1 MSALFTTALRQI
13 MLPSWEND
21 PTQGQ
26 LQQRSCAPDN
36 AARRARNGAV
46 REAVLAEISSS
57 GPASYADLADATGFA
72 KMTLRNHVMQ
82 LEDAGLVRRVVIDG
96 TIHLE
101 ATPQ

>member
-1 MSALFTTALRQI
+1 MSAAFTTALRQI
-13 MLPSWEND
+13 LLPSWAND
-21 PTQGQ
+21 PTPGQ
-26 LQQRSCAPDN
+26 LQNRSCAPDN

-46 REAVLAEISSS
+46 REAVLAEIKRR
-57 GPASYADLADATGFA
+57 GPINYADLGDATGFA

-101 ATPQ
+101 ATS